1 MEQQYNLKQ
10 RNAGFYAFFI
20 SGICAISSG
29 IIVSLLQE
37 QIGFDYGTTGTLLA
51 LMNIGNLLAG
61 FATGA
66 LPGKIGMKKTVVLLT
81 AGYGIGYGIMG
92 ITGWVPALMAAFFL
106 AGM

>member
-37 QIGFDYGTTGTLLA
+37 QIGFDYGTTGILWL
-51 LMNIGNLLAG
+51 
-61 FATGA
+61 
-66 LPGKIGMKKTVVLLT
+66 
-81 AGYGIGYGIMG
+81 
-92 ITGWVPALMAAFFL
+92 
-106 AGM
+106 

>member
-66 LPGKIGMKKTVVLLT
+66 LPGKIGMKKTCLLYT
-81 AGYGIGYGIMG
+81 SRC
-92 ITGWVPALMAAFFL
+92 V
-106 AGM
+106 

>member
-51 LMNIGNLLAG
+51 LMKQ
-61 FATGA
+61 TS
-66 LPGKIGMKKTVVLLT
+66 KKELRNMVSC
-81 AGYGIGYGIMG
+81 
-92 ITGWVPALMAAFFL
+92 
-106 AGM
+106 

>member
-61 FATGA
+61 
-66 LPGKIGMKKTVVLLT
+66 LPQELCLGKSE
-81 AGYGIGYGIMG
+81 
-92 ITGWVPALMAAFFL
+92 
-106 AGM
+106 